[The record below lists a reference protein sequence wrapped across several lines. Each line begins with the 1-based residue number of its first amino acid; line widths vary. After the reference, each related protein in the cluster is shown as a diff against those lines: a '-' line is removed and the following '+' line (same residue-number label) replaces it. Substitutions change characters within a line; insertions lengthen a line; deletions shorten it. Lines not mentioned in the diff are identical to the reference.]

1 VERLLNNRDVISYG
15 IINKYINHIYRKYFG
30 DSPPEKYIN
39 PSFLTKIYD
48 DYIYLPDFSQFSF
61 KELMKLLNKLGY
73 YNVNPRREIVKYLLY
88 SEIAARNNKP
98 VKDLTMSDVI
108 NFTPILVSRPDFLPA
123 ISLLVPSR
131 SKSFISNWVEVN
143 GLKYVVK
150 KNQNLAL
157 VYTNGVYYYND
168 NVFNHSSPPY
178 IGTYLPNKEKS
189 TAREL
194 NIIMNHDFSHEEL
207 VDYLTK
213 LNFKKLKKFLTEQLK
228 FDANFKDEGLV
239 LDDFKILDKILI
251 VDLKTPLNR
260 DISNLS
266 EKSIHKL
273 GDGIA
278 TFIHMSYN
286 NIGNLSNFS
295 YSRVR
300 LNINGINVY
309 NYGHSI

>member
-1 VERLLNNRDVISYG
+1 MERLLNNRDIFVYG
-15 IINKYINHIYRKYFG
+15 MINKYIDQIYYKFFG
-30 DSPPEKYIN
+30 DNPPEKDTN
-39 PSFLTKIYD
+39 PSFHTKIYEH
-48 DYIYLPDFSQFSF
+48 YFYLHRFSVFLY
-61 KELMKLLNKLGY
+61 KEIMKLLKKFGY
-73 YNVNPRREIVKYLLY
+73 DNIGMREEVVKYLLY

-108 NFTPILVSRPDFLPA
+108 NSRPIFVLRSDFLPA

-131 SKSFISNWVEVN
+131 SKTFISNWVELK

-150 KNQNLAL
+150 KGQNLAL
-157 VYTNGVYYYND
+157 VYSNGVYYYNN
-168 NVFNHSSPPY
+168 NVFNHSTPEY
-178 IGTYLPNKEKS
+178 IRTYLQNKAKS

-228 FDANFKDEGLV
+228 FDASFKDAGLV
-239 LDDFKILDKILI
+239 LDDFKILDRILI
-251 VDLKTPLNR
+251 VDLKTSLNL

-273 GDGIA
+273 GDGLA

-286 NIGNLSNFS
+286 DIGNLSNFS
-295 YSRVR
+295 YSKAR
-300 LNINGINVY
+300 LYINGINVY
-309 NYGHSI
+309 NYG

>member
-1 VERLLNNRDVISYG
+1 MERLLNNRDVISYG

-39 PSFLTKIYD
+39 PSILTKIYE
-48 DYIYLPDFSQFSF
+48 DYIYLADFSQFSF
-61 KELMKLLNKLGY
+61 KELMKLLKKLGY

-88 SEIAARNNKP
+88 SEIVARNNKP

-108 NFTPILVSRPDFLPA
+108 NFTAILVSRPDFLPA

-157 VYTNGVYYYND
+157 VYSNGVYYYNN
-168 NVFNHSSPPY
+168 NVFNHSTPAY
-178 IGTYLPNKEKS
+178 IKTYLPNKVET

-194 NIIMNHDFSHEEL
+194 TIIMNHDFSHEVL
-207 VDYLTK
+207 VDYLTH
-213 LNFKKLKKFLTEQLK
+213 LNFKTLKKFLIEQLK
-228 FDANFKDEGLV
+228 FDANFKDAGLV
-239 LDDFKILDKILI
+239 LDDFKILDKLLI
-251 VDLKTPLNR
+251 VDIKTPFNL

-266 EKSIHKL
+266 EKSIYKL
-273 GDGIA
+273 GEGLRY
-278 TFIHMSYN
+278 FVHMSYN
-286 NIGNLSNFS
+286 NIGNLSNFT
-295 YSRVR
+295 YSGVQ
-300 LNINGINVY
+300 LNINGTNVY
-309 NYGHSI
+309 SYG